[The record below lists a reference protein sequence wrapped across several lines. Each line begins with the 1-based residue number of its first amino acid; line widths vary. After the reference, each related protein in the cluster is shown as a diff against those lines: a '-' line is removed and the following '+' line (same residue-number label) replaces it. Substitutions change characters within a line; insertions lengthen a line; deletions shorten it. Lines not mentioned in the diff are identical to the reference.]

1 MPLNF
6 PPFVVLTSHFRITG
20 GHDLNP
26 SAQTLLGED
35 QQLFNAFN
43 QLAVQVM
50 ASAGVDPSLRPVVVT
65 LASMSPGVSDLQR
78 VQLATVFVRNAM
90 AALNQP
96 APALANVMLP
106 AAVARG
112 LTRSRAKTKKKKKK
126 KPKAAKAIAR
136 GTRTSRRRS
145 RR

>member
-26 SAQTLLGED
+26 AAQTLLGED
-35 QQLFNAFN
+35 QQLFNAFD

-78 VQLATVFVRNAM
+78 VQLATIFVRNAM

-112 LTRSRAKTKKKKKK
+112 LTRSRTKKKKKK
-126 KPKAAKAIAR
+126 KPKAAKASAR
-136 GTRTSRRRS
+136 GARTSRRRS